1 MTKYIFVTGGVVS
14 SLGKG
19 LASAS
24 IGALLE
30 GHGFKVAMMKCDPY
44 LNVDPGTMSPYQ
56 HGEVYVTEDG
66 AETDLD
72 LGHYERFTHCE
83 TSKASN
89 ITTGK
94 IYGSVIA
101 KERRGDYLGRTV
113 QVIPHITDEI
123 KASIR
128 AVASAGSAGHGED
141 ADVVIVEIG
150 GTVGDIEGLPFLEAV
165 RQFRQDVGR
174 ENAVFVHLALV
185 PWIATAHE
193 LKTKPMQHSV
203 RELRSIGISPS
214 VLLGRTDRVL
224 SPDLKAKLALFCDV
238 PEEAVITAKDVETIY
253 EVPIAFSHEGLDE
266 IILKQLGLRSPG
278 RDVAAWEELVRRIK
292 NPKGE
297 VVIGIVGKYV
307 TFEDSYKSLNEALS
321 HGGFANDV
329 KVVRRWVE
337 SDELH
342 SANAAEKLGGVD
354 GILVP
359 GGFGSRG
366 TDGMVAAAE
375 YARKTGTPYF
385 GICYGF
391 QWAVTEFARNVCGLA
406 GANSTEVDPDAPHRI
421 IYKLQDLLGVDDLG
435 GTMRLGS
442 YTCELKPGSRAAAIY
457 GASEIRERHR
467 HRYEFNQAYLKTVED
482 HGLVVSG
489 KTPDGKFVEIAEL
502 PDHPWFL
509 AVQYHPEFKSKPL
522 APHPLF
528 RDFVRASLD
537 NRRARAARRRG
548 RPVVSASLLT
558 TDGLWR
564 ALTRRDRLFLIAG
577 PCVIESPTHPHRVA
591 ARVKAV
597 TAELGIPFVFK
608 ASYDKANRSSLGSYR
623 GPGLERG
630 LEILASVRERHRVP
644 ILTDVHE
651 VAQVEAAASGR
662 RRAADPGVPVPPD
675 RPRGRGRGHREDRER
690 QEGPV
695 HGPLGHGGRAA
706 EGGLDRQPPDHG
718 DRARLHLRLQQP
730 RRGHA
735 LLPGAAVLRLP
746 GDLRRDPQR
755 AAAGRPG
762 RPLRGRRPLH
772 RHARAR
778 GRRGGSG
785 RPLHGG
791 PREPRAGALG
801 RAERLPAAP
810 PGDAP
815 PAPPARQAGRARGAG
830 LTLPHPARMK
840 PCHARPRA
848 GSSRSRPRRS
858 AS

>member
-1 MTKYIFVTGGVVS
+1 LTKYIFVTGGVVS

-19 LASAS
+19 LASAA

-72 LGHYERFTHCE
+72 LGHYERFTRCE

-89 ITTGK
+89 ITTGQ

-128 AVASAGSAGHGED
+128 AVGRD
-141 ADVVIVEIG
+141 VDVVIVEIG

-174 ENAVFVHLALV
+174 DNAIFVHLALV
-185 PWIATAHE
+185 PYITTAHE

-203 RELRSIGISPS
+203 RELRAIGISAN
-214 VLLGRTDRVL
+214 VLLCRTDRFL
-224 SPDLKAKLALFCDV
+224 SPDIKAKLALFCDV
-238 PEEAVITAKDVETIY
+238 PDEAVVTAKDVETIY
-253 EVPIAFSHEGLDE
+253 EVPLVYSGEGLDE
-266 IILKQLGLRSPG
+266 IILKQLHLRSAG
-278 RDVAAWEELVRRIK
+278 RDMSAWEELVHRIR

-297 VVIGIVGKYV
+297 VTIGIVGKYV

-321 HGGFANDV
+321 HGGFGNQV

-337 SDELH
+337 SDELD
-342 SANAAEKLGGVD
+342 SANAATLLAGVD

-366 TDGMVAAAE
+366 TVGMVAAAE
-375 YARKTGTPYF
+375 HARKTGTPYF

-406 GANSTEVDPDAPHRI
+406 GANSTEVDPDAPHKI
-421 IYKLQDLLGVDDLG
+421 IYKLQDLLGVEDMG

-442 YTCELKPGSRAAAIY
+442 YPCVLKPGSRAAAIY

-467 HRYEFNQAYLKTVED
+467 HRYEFNQAYLETVED

-502 PDHPWFL
+502 PDHPWFV

-528 RDFVRASLD
+528 RDFVRASWE
-537 NRRARAARRRG
+537 RRQAASAG
-548 RPVVSASLLT
+548 RV
-558 TDGLWR
+558 G
-564 ALTRRDRLFLIAG
+564 AG
-577 PCVIESPTHPHRVA
+577 
-591 ARVKAV
+591 
-597 TAELGIPFVFK
+597 
-608 ASYDKANRSSLGSYR
+608 
-623 GPGLERG
+623 
-630 LEILASVRERHRVP
+630 
-644 ILTDVHE
+644 E
-651 VAQVEAAASGR
+651 VA
-662 RRAADPGVPVPPD
+662 
-675 RPRGRGRGHREDRER
+675 
-690 QEGPV
+690 
-695 HGPLGHGGRAA
+695 
-706 EGGLDRQPPDHG
+706 
-718 DRARLHLRLQQP
+718 
-730 RRGHA
+730 
-735 LLPGAAVLRLP
+735 
-746 GDLRRDPQR
+746 
-755 AAAGRPG
+755 
-762 RPLRGRRPLH
+762 
-772 RHARAR
+772 
-778 GRRGGSG
+778 
-785 RPLHGG
+785 
-791 PREPRAGALG
+791 
-801 RAERLPAAP
+801 
-810 PGDAP
+810 
-815 PAPPARQAGRARGAG
+815 
-830 LTLPHPARMK
+830 
-840 PCHARPRA
+840 
-848 GSSRSRPRRS
+848 SRS
-858 AS
+858 